1 MTECM
6 QIPKYRQI
14 HRQVATFTLCVGPMN
29 SNTIKNYFLQTVR
42 LKLLIKKTIRA
53 YHKICAIFFSS
64 ITNNETRY
72 N

>member
-29 SNTIKNYFLQTVR
+29 SNTITNYFFTKDSIKIAYKNVC
-42 LKLLIKKTIRA
+42 KLAEKHI
-53 YHKICAIFFSS
+53 
-64 ITNNETRY
+64 
-72 N
+72 